1 MPDSA
6 WEEHRETIKGLW
18 IDSGMKL
25 EVLVVH
31 MEEIHGFTAR

>member
-6 WEEHRETIKGLW
+6 WDQHRETIKGLW
-18 IDSGMKL
+18 MNSGMKL

-31 MEEIHGFTAR
+31 MKDSHGFTAR